1 MTRASAHIVGAYE
14 YPARRV
20 EDATVAG
27 IAQDVAIGAF
37 EVAGLSL
44 VSVDALFCDTTAGVE
59 PVALAEL
66 LGLDRLRYLNSTD
79 VGGSSYL
86 YHVGQAVQAL
96 ESGVC
101 DVALVV
107 MAGLATRKPPA
118 FDPGRVPGAA
128 YEPSGVSQPSAYAL
142 VAQRHMYEYGT
153 TSEQLA
159 AVRVAASTHA
169 QYNPL
174 ARFRDPVTVD
184 DVLSSPMISDP
195 LHRLD
200 CCLTTDWG
208 GALVLVSSW
217 MAGSSERAGVGVRGY
232 GFALAHN
239 EAGFRDITI
248 SAAVGSGR
256 DAFAMAGVK
265 PADIGYA
272 SIYD

>member
-27 IAQDVAIGAF
+27 IAQDVAIGAL
-37 EVAGLSL
+37 EDAGLTRD
-44 VSVDALFCDTTAGVE
+44 SVDALFCDTTAGVE

-86 YHVGQAVQAL
+86 YHDGQAVQAL

-200 CCLTTDWG
+200 CCITTDGG
-208 GALVLVSSW
+208 GALVLVSSR
-217 MAGSSERAGVGVRGY
+217 MTGSIE
-232 GFALAHN
+232 
-239 EAGFRDITI
+239 
-248 SAAVGSGR
+248 
-256 DAFAMAGVK
+256 
-265 PADIGYA
+265 
-272 SIYD
+272 